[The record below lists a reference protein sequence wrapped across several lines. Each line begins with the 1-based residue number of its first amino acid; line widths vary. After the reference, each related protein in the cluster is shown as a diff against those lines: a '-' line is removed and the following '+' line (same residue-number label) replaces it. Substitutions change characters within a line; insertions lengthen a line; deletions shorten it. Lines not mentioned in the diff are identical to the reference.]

1 MNLSTE
7 KKQTRGRGEEACGC
21 QEGGGGTGCWRSVD
35 AGDCIWNGEAMRF
48 CCIARETLSDHLR
61 WNTMEAQRGEE
72 KRMQMDVWLGHFAGQ
87 RKLTEHWESTVR
99 KKRFKKE

>member
-21 QEGGGGTGCWRSVD
+21 QEGGGGTGRWRSVD

-72 KRMQMDVWLGHFAGQ
+72 KECRWMCGWVTLLGSGN
-87 RKLTEHWESTVR
+87 
-99 KKRFKKE
+99 